1 MILSMTGYGK
11 AVATFNEKKI
21 SVEIKSLNSKALDLS
36 TRVAPLYREKEM
48 EIRQMIQQK
57 VIRGKV
63 DFAIWIEKDVVTEAA
78 PINVALIENYYNQ
91 LQNVAKRLGLSCQEV
106 NGGNIASDWM
116 KVLMRMPDVMSRQ
129 EIEELSDEE
138 WTVVRQA
145 IDDALCALV
154 DFRKQEGAALEKKFN
169 EKIDNIEALML
180 SIEPYEKARVE
191 KIRARI
197 IDGLKAI
204 PEIEYDK
211 NRLEQELI
219 YYIEK
224 LDISEEKQ
232 RLANHLNYFRET
244 MAEVEGGQGKKLG
257 FIAQEMGREIN
268 TTGSKSNQAEMQNI
282 VVKMKD
288 ELEQIKE
295 QVLNAL

>member
-11 AVATFNEKKI
+11 AIATFQDKKI
-21 SVEIKSLNSKALDLS
+21 NVEIKSLNSKALDLS
-36 TRVAPLYREKEM
+36 TRIAPLYREKEM
-48 EIRQMIQQK
+48 EMRQMIQQK

-63 DFAIWIEKDVVTEAA
+63 DFSIWIEKDEVADAASINIELAKNYYQQLTALASSNNEAA
-78 PINVALIENYYNQ
+78 PSMVEMMP
-91 LQNVAKRLGLSCQEV
+91 
-106 NGGNIASDWM
+106 NI
-116 KVLMRMPDVMSRQ
+116 LRMPDILVKQ
-129 EIEELSDEE
+129 DQTEILSEEE
-138 WTVVRQA
+138 WAVARQA
-145 IDDALCALV
+145 IDSALDALV
-154 DFRKQEGAALEKKFN
+154 DFRRQEGEALAKKFS
-169 EKIDNIEALML
+169 EKIDNIEALMK
-180 SIEPYEKARVE
+180 SIEPYENSRVE
-191 KIRARI
+191 KIRSRI
-197 IDGLKAI
+197 IDGLKQI
-204 PEIEYDK
+204 PEIDYDK

-232 RLANHLNYFRET
+232 RLTNHLNYFRET
-244 MAEVEGGQGKKLG
+244 MAEPEGGQGKKLG

-295 QVLNAL
+295 QVLNAM

>member
-11 AVATFNEKKI
+11 AIATFNEKKI

-63 DFAIWIEKDVVTEAA
+63 DFAIWIEKDAATEAA
-78 PINVALIENYYNQ
+78 PINVALIENYYRQ
-91 LQNVAKRLGLSCQEV
+91 LQDVAKRLGLSTLET
-106 NGGNIASDWM
+106 NDANTASDWM

-154 DFRKQEGAALEKKFN
+154 NFRKQEGAALEKKFN

-191 KIRARI
+191 KIRTRI
-197 IDGLKAI
+197 IDGLKSI

-244 MAEVEGGQGKKLG
+244 MAETEGGQGKKLG

>member
-11 AVATFNEKKI
+11 AIATFQDKKI
-21 SVEIKSLNSKALDLS
+21 NVEIKSLNSKALDLS
-36 TRVAPLYREKEM
+36 TRIAPLYREKEM
-48 EIRQMIQQK
+48 EMRQMIQQK

-63 DFAIWIEKDVVTEAA
+63 DFSIWIEKDEVADAASINIELAKNYYQQLIALASSNNEAA
-78 PINVALIENYYNQ
+78 PSMVEMMP
-91 LQNVAKRLGLSCQEV
+91 
-106 NGGNIASDWM
+106 NI
-116 KVLMRMPDVMSRQ
+116 LRMPDILVKQ
-129 EIEELSDEE
+129 DQTEILSEEE
-138 WTVVRQA
+138 WAVARQA
-145 IDDALCALV
+145 IDSALDALV
-154 DFRKQEGAALEKKFN
+154 DFRRQEGEALAKKFS
-169 EKIDNIEALML
+169 EKIDNIEALMK
-180 SIEPYEKARVE
+180 SIEPYENSRVE
-191 KIRARI
+191 KIRQRI
-197 IDGLKAI
+197 IDGLKQI
-204 PEIEYDK
+204 PEIDYDK

-232 RLANHLNYFRET
+232 RLTNHLNYFRET
-244 MAEVEGGQGKKLG
+244 MAESEGGQGKKLG

-295 QVLNAL
+295 QVLNAM

>member
-63 DFAIWIEKDVVTEAA
+63 DFAIWIEKDAATEAA

-169 EKIDNIEALML
+169 EKIDNIEALIL